1 MMKRFYTFFLI
12 LLTLSYWLPVAGA
25 QDFADVLDDVAEP
38 VAEEGLEEP
47 VEEVRFPTAGPKIEG
62 PWLWMLLPTS
72 EPGGARAAASGIDFL
87 ARASGG
93 SVTEQQIAASGATAG
108 DAVGDQVWTPGKLS
122 PVGWDNITQMLDDS
136 GLDGDV
142 EHHVVYGSIVLDAP
156 QDQNTTMYVGT
167 DDAVKVWLNGILVH
181 SNPEDRG
188 AHDYQESFPVVLKEG
203 KNILLVAVYE
213 WKYAW
218 SGFFGFEA
226 DAVYSPR
233 VALPVHIDA
242 AHRPPIYWTDNGGIY
257 ALRGTDV
264 HRLLPAVDTAI
275 SIAVEP
281 SLGKIYWTAVN
292 LANPKRG
299 TLNSANLDGSGAT
312 VLADIY
318 GTPLNIAVDAAAG
331 RLYWT
336 DVLGRLQRSSLTG
349 TNIGNVVRD
358 IPQDILVWLPSTL
371 AVADGNIYWTQ
382 SGRIRYANISG
393 ETRTIHDLI
402 TGLDEPLSIAIA
414 GNKLY
419 WLESAADGSGKLQ
432 RINLDGTQV
441 EVLKGFAT
449 LYDTHLAVDRTQQ
462 KLYLIGSGGKLSR
475 RELAGTGY
483 TVVVSGLQQPVS
495 IAIASETPAEEATA
509 TPKTP
514 TPTQTA
520 STASK
525 YDLNADGTVDI
536 MDVDIVFT
544 ALASENPPAT
554 PGKLDV
560 NGDGQL
566 TLHDLVAVSQNIETS
581 NAAAAPARYVKLT
594 GVQIHRIQEQIHLLQ
609 TMKDTSLGVQRTLAY
624 LQNLLAAARPEKT
637 QLLANYPNP
646 FNPETWIPYE
656 LATDTDV
663 KITIYNTQGRVIRTL
678 LLGQQSAG
686 YYTDR
691 ERAAYWDGRNALGEH
706 VASGV
711 YFYQLETDE
720 MSTLRKMVILK

>member
-1 MMKRFYTFFLI
+1 MKRFYTFFLI
-12 LLTLSYWLPVAGA
+12 LLTLHYWLPVAAA
-25 QDFADVLDDVAEP
+25 QDVAEEVP
-38 VAEEGLEEP
+38 EAVLEDV

-72 EPGGARAAASGIDFL
+72 EPGGAKAAASGIDSL

-93 SVTEQQIAASGATAG
+93 SVTEQDIAANGATAG
-108 DAVGDQVWTPGKLS
+108 AAIGDRVWTPGKLS
-122 PVGWDNITQMLDDS
+122 PVGWDNITQMLNAI
-136 GLDGDV
+136 GLEGDV

-156 QDQNTTMYVGT
+156 REQTTRMYVGT

-181 SNPEDRG
+181 DKPVDRG
-188 AHDYQESFPVVLKEG
+188 ADDYLDAFPVFLKAG

-233 VALPVHIDA
+233 LSLPVHIDA
-242 AHRPPIYWTDNGGIY
+242 AQRPPIYWTDNGGIY
-257 ALRGTDV
+257 ALRGAEV
-264 HRLLPAVDTAI
+264 HRLLPAVNNAI
-275 SIAVEP
+275 SIAVEE

-292 LANPKRG
+292 LANPNRG
-299 TLNSANLDGSGAT
+299 MLNSANLDGSGAT

-318 GTPLNIAVDAAAG
+318 GTPLHIAVDAVAG

-349 TNIGNVVRD
+349 TDIGNLVRD
-358 IPQDILVWLPSTL
+358 IPLWPPSTL
-371 AVADGNIYWTQ
+371 AVAAGNVYWTE

-393 ETRTIHDLI
+393 ETRMIHDLI

-419 WLESAADGSGKLQ
+419 WLERSADASGKLQ
-432 RINLDGTQV
+432 RINLNGTHV
-441 EVLKGFAT
+441 EVLKSFT
-449 LYDTHLAVDRTQQ
+449 RLYDTSLSVDRTHQ

-475 RELAGTGY
+475 RDLSGTGY
-483 TVVVSGLQQPVS
+483 TVVVSGLQQPIS
-495 IAIASETPAEEATA
+495 IAIGGATPAEEATA
-509 TPKTP
+509 TPTTP
-514 TPTQTA
+514 TPTQ
-520 STASK
+520 TASK

-536 MDVDIVFT
+536 MDVEIVFT

-560 NGDGQL
+560 TGDGQL
-566 TLHDLVAVSQNIETS
+566 TIHDLVAVSQNIEAS
-581 NAAAAPARYVKLT
+581 NAAAAPARHAKLT

-656 LATDTDV
+656 LATDTQV
-663 KITIYNTQGRVIRTL
+663 KITIYNAQGVIIRTL
-678 LLGQQSAG
+678 QLGQQSAG

-691 ERAAYWDGRNALGEH
+691 ERAAYWDGRNALGEQ
-706 VASGV
+706 VASGI

-720 MSTLRKMVILK
+720 LSTLRKMVILK